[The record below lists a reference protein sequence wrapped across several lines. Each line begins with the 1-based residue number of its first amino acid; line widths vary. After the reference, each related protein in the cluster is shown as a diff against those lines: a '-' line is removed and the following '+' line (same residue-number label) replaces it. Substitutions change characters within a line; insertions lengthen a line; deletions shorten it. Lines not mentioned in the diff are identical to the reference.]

1 MEWDLSVEENLK
13 LNKVIVKGYYGES
26 IRFHVIAFYSIEQGK
41 EVNEIIK
48 KFVFVVTFIVI
59 LSCNV
64 WGYFD
69 SNKWYS

>member
-26 IRFHVIAFYSIEQGK
+26 IRFHVIAFYSIIQGK

-48 KFVFVVTFIVI
+48 KFVSTITFIIV

-64 WGYFD
+64 
-69 SNKWYS
+69 

>member
-48 KFVFVVTFIVI
+48 KFVSVITFIML
-59 LSCNV
+59 LSYNV
-64 WGYFD
+64 
-69 SNKWYS
+69 